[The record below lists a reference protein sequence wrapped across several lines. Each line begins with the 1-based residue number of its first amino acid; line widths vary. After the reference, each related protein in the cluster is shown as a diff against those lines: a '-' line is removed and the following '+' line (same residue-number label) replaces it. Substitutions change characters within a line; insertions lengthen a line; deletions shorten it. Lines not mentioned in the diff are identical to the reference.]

1 MSATSRPGIAWHSG
15 RRWIKPLP
23 LHQVRAAKV
32 TFWSLCINRESKEER
47 SRKFRA
53 KASVRSCKMMV
64 RKKDRFSEL
73 FNRPRFPLLGA
84 LVSSVFGGCLRTEMR
99 INWKQSPAKAVHRI
113 ALRRRCGVTPVN
125 DAARCWQAR
134 TSAFSSAFLS

>member
-15 RRWIKPLP
+15 RRWIKPLA

-32 TFWSLCINRESKEER
+32 TFWSLCITDNPKKNLPG
-47 SRKFRA
+47 KFRA

-73 FNRPRFPLLGA
+73 FDRPRGFLCSGPWFHRFLGMFEDRDA
-84 LVSSVFGGCLRTEMR
+84 HQLE
-99 INWKQSPAKAVHRI
+99 AKALQKLFI
-113 ALRRRCGVTPVN
+113 G
-125 DAARCWQAR
+125 
-134 TSAFSSAFLS
+134 